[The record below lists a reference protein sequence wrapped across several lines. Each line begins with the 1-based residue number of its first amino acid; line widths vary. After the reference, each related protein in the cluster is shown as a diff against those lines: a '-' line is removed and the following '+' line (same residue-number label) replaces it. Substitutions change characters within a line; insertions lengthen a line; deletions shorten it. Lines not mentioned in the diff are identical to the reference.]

1 MRKIDYITGLYRETL
16 DDITASAENWMSF
29 LHSAAYQYK
38 YPFADQI
45 LIYAQRPQ
53 ATACAG
59 IELWNQRFGR
69 WVNRGATGIALIR
82 EENGKPCLA
91 HVFDVLDTHHR
102 ENRGFDIWRFKP
114 EYEADVMEALQ
125 NRFILDDKTR
135 ENVSDTVIAA
145 SIALGADH
153 IQDYLKDLQAAK
165 EGSYLEELDENHLR
179 MKLLMTVQ
187 ASVAYLVLARIGLDA
202 DTLVG
207 KTSFDWVREFNTP
220 ATVNILGSAASSVSE
235 ICLREIE
242 KTVRSI
248 EKSVQNENRT
258 FDRQAQKGYN
268 GGEIK
273 ENGGKVY
280 GIELQNRKRNE
291 ASESGAS
298 RTGGSSHREVRS
310 DASEIHE
317 GAPQGNLYDNP
328 DRGQAES
335 VSPRDRRDGG
345 RTDFAEHIPDGT
357 EPWSNRE
364 NESGKSDAVGTDDEQ
379 PEKRSRGGSAGESDL
394 RIKDST
400 LPQISDPD
408 ILIQIFRH
416 GDSLRCSKEEIVS
429 FLSSAAR
436 KARKTEFVR
445 KAYPPMTPTE
455 FFQTGT
461 EQPIG
466 YYADNDGLLFFTG
479 SFQSRTAESWMNW
492 EFVAKLIGALISDHN
507 YLDNPIVNE
516 DRQISLFD
524 TDIPEA
530 RTVAESEFR
539 EPEDTSKEAEAS
551 TEEEIPESEY
561 KLHLGATVYIGKD
574 ECDILSLSKD
584 KVELF
589 DGTLIPLELDY
600 ETFMRRLRE
609 NPMNDS
615 LLKEPKAPVQKEKN
629 KKSAENHTKSKR
641 SNPNIEA
648 LIQSIEDSYA
658 SWERYMTEGGSDPF
672 WADGVNMN
680 LICNHIISYRK
691 QLEEMCVNGERPDIL
706 NRELPPEMP
715 DNYMARADE
724 IREAAGKT
732 LEVYKS
738 NPTYL
743 WCREQAKRIPDKLLK
758 KSVIPNI
765 LGYVTGLEASIKN
778 DDLVSMRRHRDPERY
793 IGSFDTCRKE
803 IEKLLPQ
810 IEREQMTEDIF
821 SSLMDEDKHINDVEK
836 SENTGTDSAG
846 AVRNVNVPKAAFGN
860 NIRKSKRNT
869 QGISLCYGWETFMS
883 FWIRTQ

>member
-38 YPFADQI
+38 YPFADQV

-82 EENGKPCLA
+82 EENGKTCLA

-153 IQDYLKDLQAAK
+153 IQDYLKELQAAK

-187 ASVAYLVLARIGLDA
+187 ASVSYLVLTRIGLDA
-202 DTLVG
+202 D
-207 KTSFDWVREFNTP
+207 
-220 ATVNILGSAASSVSE
+220 
-235 ICLREIE
+235 
-242 KTVRSI
+242 
-248 EKSVQNENRT
+248 
-258 FDRQAQKGYN
+258 
-268 GGEIK
+268 
-273 ENGGKVY
+273 
-280 GIELQNRKRNE
+280 
-291 ASESGAS
+291 
-298 RTGGSSHREVRS
+298 
-310 DASEIHE
+310 
-317 GAPQGNLYDNP
+317 
-328 DRGQAES
+328 
-335 VSPRDRRDGG
+335 
-345 RTDFAEHIPDGT
+345 
-357 EPWSNRE
+357 
-364 NESGKSDAVGTDDEQ
+364 
-379 PEKRSRGGSAGESDL
+379 
-394 RIKDST
+394 
-400 LPQISDPD
+400 
-408 ILIQIFRH
+408 
-416 GDSLRCSKEEIVS
+416 
-429 FLSSAAR
+429 
-436 KARKTEFVR
+436 
-445 KAYPPMTPTE
+445 
-455 FFQTGT
+455 
-461 EQPIG
+461 
-466 YYADNDGLLFFTG
+466 
-479 SFQSRTAESWMNW
+479 
-492 EFVAKLIGALISDHN
+492 
-507 YLDNPIVNE
+507 
-516 DRQISLFD
+516 
-524 TDIPEA
+524 
-530 RTVAESEFR
+530 
-539 EPEDTSKEAEAS
+539 
-551 TEEEIPESEY
+551 
-561 KLHLGATVYIGKD
+561 
-574 ECDILSLSKD
+574 
-584 KVELF
+584 
-589 DGTLIPLELDY
+589 
-600 ETFMRRLRE
+600 
-609 NPMNDS
+609 
-615 LLKEPKAPVQKEKN
+615 
-629 KKSAENHTKSKR
+629 
-641 SNPNIEA
+641 NIEA

-658 SWERYMTEGGSDPF
+658 SWKRYMTEGGSDPF

-680 LICNHIISYRK
+680 LLCNHIISYRK

-743 WCREQAKRIPDKLLK
+743 WCREQAKRMPDKLLK

-810 IEREQMTEDIF
+810 IERE
-821 SSLMDEDKHINDVEK
+821 
-836 SENTGTDSAG
+836 
-846 AVRNVNVPKAAFGN
+846 
-860 NIRKSKRNT
+860 
-869 QGISLCYGWETFMS
+869 
-883 FWIRTQ
+883 